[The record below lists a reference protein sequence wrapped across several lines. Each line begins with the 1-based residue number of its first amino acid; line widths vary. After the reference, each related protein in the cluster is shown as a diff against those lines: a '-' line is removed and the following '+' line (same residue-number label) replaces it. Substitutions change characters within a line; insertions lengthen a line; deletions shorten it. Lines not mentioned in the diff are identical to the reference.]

1 MTAITD
7 PAGFSVQLARF
18 EPISHLPHDQIAEL
32 AATSKIETLAADYC
46 LFKAGEIDSRA
57 IFLVEGAVH
66 LEGPGH
72 PALTI
77 RAGSPESQ
85 KPLDYHQPRRYTG
98 TTATPVRCFIID
110 RDLLEAMLIWGQ
122 VAIPEPEVVM
132 SEDGVFTVDKAS
144 WLKKM
149 LRSPTFKR
157 LPPANI
163 ETLLDRLEP
172 VRVKAG
178 QIIIR
183 QGDRGDYFYMIH
195 QGTALVNRQTEADE
209 DESIE
214 LAELAEGSAFG
225 EAALIS
231 DKPRN
236 ATVSMTT
243 DGILLRLSKD
253 DFLKL
258 LNAPNIQWIEFRDA
272 LIRVGKK
279 DAVWLDIRLHKEFSD
294 GHLPGALNIAVQQ
307 LHRRARELN
316 KAVAYI
322 CYCDSGQRSSA
333 AAFVLNQYG
342 LRTFVLQ
349 GGLEKVPD
357 SMLEKTPGS

>member
-1 MTAITD
+1 MPTTDAIT
-7 PAGFSVQLARF
+7 PVQLAQF
-18 EPISHLPHDQIAEL
+18 EPVCNLPSDQIAEL
-32 AATSKIETLAADYC
+32 AATAKIEALDAGRG
-46 LFKAGEIDSRA
+46 LFKAGESDNRA
-57 IFLVEGAVH
+57 IFLVEGDVR
-66 LEGPGH
+66 LEGAGH
-72 PALTI
+72 PSMTV

-98 TTATPVRCFIID
+98 VTVTPARYFVIE

-149 LRSPTFKR
+149 LRSPTFKK
-157 LPPANI
+157 LPAANI

-183 QGDRGDYFYMIH
+183 QGDPGDYFYMIH
-195 QGTALVNRQTEADE
+195 KGIALVNRQTEADE

-214 LAELAEGSAFG
+214 MAELAEGSAFG

-258 LNAPNIQWIEFRDA
+258 LNAPNTELIEFRDA
-272 LIRVGKK
+272 LVRVGRKN
-279 DAVWLDIRLHKEFSD
+279 AVWLDIRLAKEFAD
-294 GHLPGALNIAVQQ
+294 GHLPGALNIPVQQ
-307 LHRRARELN
+307 LHRRARELD
-316 KAVAYI
+316 KKVAYI

-333 AAFVLNQYG
+333 AAFVLKQYA
-342 LRTFVLQ
+342 LSALVLV

-357 SMLEKTPGS
+357 SALEKSA